1 MCYVSVSND
10 QYTVLNRLSYS
21 RNYRKYLTVFT
32 AILFLLIHS
41 STAYSQDWCAGKVTD
56 RSSRVVP
63 KLSKPAPLK
72 TYTDETFGTRVTR
85 ITNAPYGTARRTLYN
100 TVQPWNADESLLMLY
115 HTGDKTAGH
124 HLYDGKTYR
133 YIRAMEFSAGDI
145 EGIYWDEYDSDTLYF
160 VQRRPSKDSLFGKLV
175 KYNVKSRK
183 RSLVADLDP
192 ICGKPSSRGGRTV
205 RGGND
210 IQGMAN
216 YKIGL
221 RCVNNKVTG
230 KSSDI
235 TFYVDVRNGKISR
248 RVTIDPT
255 KSQGGVNDGFRPDV
269 AAATLQSGERV
280 VIQDSVFDSNM
291 NFLYDLDASSGRY
304 TASNGGRYT
313 VPKLEHSTTGRMP
326 NGNDAIFA
334 PRFDPARKGCGGDS
348 DRGRGAIVAYDVR
361 ARECD
366 VIVGRSTGW
375 GYPLSGV
382 HLSSVS
388 RQNPGWVAM
397 TTIGY
402 RNLNYLSN
410 GKKAPLLFSE
420 LSLSYADPK
429 NPTTCRLAH
438 TRTFGKSAKNASKYR
453 GGYFGEPHAVM
464 SPSGSRVLF
473 NSDWYD
479 SGSVDTYAVDL
490 GTPPAKDLGQTS
502 SLSQPDY
509 ELSTQVRMSE
519 SPPRVYVDFVD
530 TNQGAKDRVTIA
542 RAGSKD
548 THKKMWLYTN
558 GTQKSDAVGPVTGR
572 LGFLQQYIGRGK
584 FEARLFTNGNYK
596 KVVKRTYFTIP

>member
-1 MCYVSVSND
+1 M
-10 QYTVLNRLSYS
+10 
-21 RNYRKYLTVFT
+21 
-32 AILFLLIHS
+32 
-41 STAYSQDWCAGKVTD
+41 
-56 RSSRVVP
+56 
-63 KLSKPAPLK
+63 SKPALLK

-100 TVQPWNADESLLMLY
+100 TIQPWNADESLLMLY

-145 EGIYWDEYDSDTLYF
+145 EGIYWDEYDRDTLYF
-160 VQRRPSKDSLFGKLV
+160 VQRRPSNDSLFGKLV

-183 RSLVADLDP
+183 RSFVADLDP

-221 RCVNNKVTG
+221 RCVNDKVKG

-248 RVTIDPT
+248 RVDLDPT

-269 AAATLQSGERV
+269 AAATMHSGERV
-280 VIQDSVFDSNM
+280 VIQDSVFDGNM
-291 NFLYDLDASSGRY
+291 KFLYELDASSARY
-304 TASNGGRYT
+304 KARNGGRYT
-313 VPKLEHSTTGRMP
+313 VPKLEHSTVGRMP
-326 NGNDAIFA
+326 NGNDAIFT

-348 DRGRGAIVAYDVR
+348 DKGRGAIVAYDVR
-361 ARECD
+361 ERECD

-388 RQNPGWVAM
+388 KQNPGWVAM

-402 RNLNYLSN
+402 WNLKYLSN

-438 TRTFGKSAKNASKYR
+438 TRTFGKSAKNGSSYR

-464 SPSGSRVLF
+464 SPTGSRVLF

-479 SGSVDTYAVDL
+479 SGSVDTYVVNL
-490 GTPPAKDLGQTS
+490 GSPPARKPGQTS
-502 SLSQPDY
+502 SLSEPVSQPDY
-509 ELSTQVRMSE
+509 KLSTQVRMNE

-530 TNQGAKDRVTIA
+530 TNQGAKDRVSIA
-542 RAGSKD
+542 RAGSAD
-548 THKKMWLYTN
+548 THLKMWLFTN
-558 GTQKSDAVGPVTGR
+558 GTQKPNSVGPVTGR